1 MQLNLTFFKTSLSN
15 HCRSQSSA
23 LATVSLRLLQ
33 GGALAK
39 ILAIYYYIFMQLLP
53 SLRQRS
59 APFVCAAI
67 VSFLLSFVA
76 FGTASGKQLREAGQ
90 PIYKGR
96 RVLED
101 HRKAELPKGSLG
113 MVEAVERAL
122 AHNPSLGSQE
132 AQSRAS
138 GEARK
143 SSRGAFGPKLG
154 STYSAIKQERKT
166 DPQGSPAPEYGV
178 YSWGVEVS
186 QPVFQ
191 GFRLLANYQ
200 KAALQEESDKAAVRN
215 AELSLTEQVQTGFL
229 ACLQADENVKSESDA
244 LERLRDQLQITR
256 AFHEVGLRPRLDVLQ
271 AEVDVSQAEN
281 LLIQAENRRDTSYAS
296 LNTLLGFP
304 AAARISYHGELKYV
318 PFRLSLEECLKRAY
332 SKRPDLYMASKSVE
346 MARKDQMLAR
356 SGYFPQIEA
365 YYNINQTGNSPDL
378 QMSGNYGSRT
388 VTWEVGARA
397 SWDVFQWGVT
407 YFDDKRAGWLVTKM
421 RHEEESLKLNVGYEI
436 KSRLLAVREAEKR
449 IAVAEKGVE
458 QARESYEA
466 ALARYQEQVGT
477 NFDVLNASSN
487 LTRAEASLTSSRAD
501 YLTALAQIYAAM
513 GEYHP
518 DLLKS

>member
-1 MQLNLTFFKTSLSN
+1 MQLNLTFFKTSLSKP
-15 HCRSQSSA
+15 HKGQYAPER
-23 LATVSLRLLQ
+23 V
-33 GGALAK
+33 GGARATLAK
-39 ILAIYYYIFMQLLP
+39 ISAIDYYTFMQFK
-53 SLRQRS
+53 SLITWHI
-59 APFVCAAI
+59 APYAGAAI
-67 VSFLLSFVA
+67 ACLLLLCLSSGAA
-76 FGTASGKQLREAGQ
+76 FCRQAPEAGQ

-96 RVLED
+96 RAVED
-101 HRKAELPKGSLG
+101 HRKAELPKKSLG

-132 AQSRAS
+132 AQSMAS

-154 STYSAIKQERKT
+154 STYSVIKQERKT
-166 DPQGSPAPEYGV
+166 DPQGTPAAEYGV
-178 YSWGVEVS
+178 YSWGIEVS

-200 KAALQEESDKAAVRN
+200 KAALQEESDRAAVRN

-229 ACLQADENVKSESDA
+229 ACLQADEDVKSESDA
-244 LERLRDQLQITR
+244 LERLRDQLRITR

-281 LLIQAENRRDTSYAS
+281 LLIQAENRRDTSYAN
-296 LNTLLGFP
+296 LNTLLGYP
-304 AAARISYHGELKYV
+304 AAAKISYHGQLKYV
-318 PFRLSLEECLKRAY
+318 PFRLTLEECLKNAY
-332 SKRPDLYMASKSVE
+332 SKRPDLFMASKSVE

-378 QMSGNYGSRT
+378 QMRGNHGSRSA
-388 VTWEVGARA
+388 TWEVGMRA

-407 YFDDKRAGWLVTKM
+407 YYDDKRAGWLVTRM
-421 RHEEESLKLNVGYEI
+421 RQEEESLKLTVGYEI

-487 LTRAEASLTSSRAD
+487 LTRAEASLISSRAD